1 MEVGDAA
8 PELVLTDHLG
18 GTWRLSAH
26 RGRPVVLVF
35 HRHLM
40 CLPCQEHVRD
50 LAARVG
56 ELGDAAVAVVTFAD
70 QDRLAAFH
78 RYLDP
83 PFPILAD
90 PDRVAYHQFDLARA
104 PWRRIYNAGTLRLY
118 WRLLR
123 RGRRPSRPTEDTRQL
138 GADVVI
144 GPDGTVVYLHRP
156 PSPDTRPPVD
166 ELVAAVAASRDGSP
180 PVG

>member
-1 MEVGDAA
+1 MDVGDTA
-8 PELVLTDHLG
+8 PELALTDHTG
-18 GTWRLSAH
+18 GTWRLSDH
-26 RGRPVVLVF
+26 LGRPVVLVF

-40 CLPCQEHVRD
+40 CLPCQEHVRQVGE
-50 LAARVG
+50 RVE

-70 QDRLAAFH
+70 PDRLADFH
-78 RYLDP
+78 RYLDV
-83 PFPILAD
+83 PFPILT
-90 PDRVAYHQFDLARA
+90 DRDRAAYAAFDLERA
-104 PWRRIYNAGTLRLY
+104 PWRRIYNAGTLRMY

-123 RGRRPSRPTEDTRQL
+123 QGRRPRKPTEDTRQL

-166 ELVAAVAASRDGSP
+166 ELVTAVAASRRPSDD
-180 PVG
+180 